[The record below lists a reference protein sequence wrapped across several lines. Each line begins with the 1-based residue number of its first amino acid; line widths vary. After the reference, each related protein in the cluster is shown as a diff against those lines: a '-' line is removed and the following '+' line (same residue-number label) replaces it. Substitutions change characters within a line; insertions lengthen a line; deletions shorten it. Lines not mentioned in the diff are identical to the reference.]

1 MERPEDFNLLFECSW
16 FHFEEIGVGVG
27 GDGRLRLEEGIISK
41 IEDTA
46 NKRVLEAVSD
56 YISDYF
62 ELVSKYIQNPQLLD
76 SGPPGENDA
85 EGWGTEEF
93 LLELLDRRRGD
104 GFDLFG

>member
-1 MERPEDFNLLFECSW
+1 M
-16 FHFEEIGVGVG
+16 
-27 GDGRLRLEEGIISK
+27 RLEEGIISK